1 MNNFISD
8 WSVSTFCTDESSTC
22 YSTKGQ
28 KVKQPEKWTAE
39 GQQRFV
45 KERVM
50 TNHLPHVSLHGCA
63 CVCVCLWVSV
73 CVKRERARQCVCV
86 CDRRGWQ
93 SEGSANGRAHASAGP
108 GLWLLISMCHS
119 VPFPTHL
126 AAQINPVHTEWRKPA
141 TETRVWC
148 DTHGTSREKK
158 KTTYSGTWH
167 RLMPPHVHL
176 SFPSAFFFFD
186 SGKPK
191 AACIAQWGTSI
202 GLRSR
207 AVWLLLKE

>member
-1 MNNFISD
+1 MSIFVFVSGFVCSERD
-8 WSVSTFCTDESSTC
+8 SV
-22 YSTKGQ
+22 
-28 KVKQPEKWTAE
+28 
-39 GQQRFV
+39 
-45 KERVM
+45 
-50 TNHLPHVSLHGCA
+50 
-63 CVCVCLWVSV
+63 CVCVCVW
-73 CVKRERARQCVCV
+73 CVR
-86 CDRRGWQ
+86 DRRGWQ

-126 AAQINPVHTEWRKPA
+126 AAQIKPVHSEWRKPA
-141 TETRVWC
+141 TETRIRC
-148 DTHGTSREKK
+148 DTRGTSKK
-158 KTTYSGTWH
+158 KKNTYSGTWH

-176 SFPSAFFFFD
+176 SFPSAFFFCD

-191 AACIAQWGTSI
+191 AACVAQWGTSL